1 MGFEANAAQSSGE
14 YPGSRTTLL
23 LAFLRVT
30 GVGARVLLAWRVPD
44 IGGPRWEAAADG
56 GGRREDPPRRG
67 GCSLGSRFG
76 CGVGRGIEGGG
87 IRLEELVVAGR
98 GGTDCFGGGGAME
111 DGACDE
117 GLGTPL
123 LLSFSIDWAFVSIV
137 GCGME
142 GIVAGCDVPL
152 SSSRLNSGTARTGR
166 GALEA
171 DALGVLWLSSSE
183 VTGGLGAL

>member
-1 MGFEANAAQSSGE
+1 
-14 YPGSRTTLL
+14 
-23 LAFLRVT
+23 
-30 GVGARVLLAWRVPD
+30 
-44 IGGPRWEAAADG
+44 
-56 GGRREDPPRRG
+56 
-67 GCSLGSRFG
+67 
-76 CGVGRGIEGGG
+76 
-87 IRLEELVVAGR
+87 
-98 GGTDCFGGGGAME
+98 ME